1 MFSKWTLI
9 LHHTQYNP
17 IRSFPT
23 ALLTALALQL
33 APGTIPSAPVQA
45 SASAPDCGAILK
57 EATSLFAR
65 GKVIDASR
73 LLEENEKRCSNSAEY
88 QLLLSTIMLRR
99 HGKTFIPRAL
109 QAAKRATELDPES
122 KAAWLQL
129 GICCQALED
138 KEGAASAFEGLL
150 KTDPTSYEAWSSLGQ
165 LYLTLGKNKEAQL
178 CARKAACLE
187 PESREARLKTIGSL
201 SKMGKLEEARGAV
214 RAIIEDDSLEPEFFI
229 LVAEEAVTA
238 GAFEEAIKAADRA
251 LATYPGDA
259 RSLKCRALAEFSLR
273 RYKACLETTAKL
285 KTAGKDLS
293 EVYALE
299 ALVNLKEGNGKGAT
313 QALTEGRK
321 LNATNP
327 RLLVASGIVN
337 YRQGRVK
344 EAIAELKE
352 ALAENQLFP
361 AAHLELARIYIN
373 LGDSKEALEEAMEI
387 ARNPE
392 CKSIALAMEGK
403 AIMSRG
409 SASEDLKSARKKLE
423 SALNKDEKNP
433 EALTGIAE
441 LALKSSKV
449 EEARKSTELCLKIEP
464 GNTEAMVLLSR
475 VKAASGD
482 KKGADKLMKS
492 ARAAAPGDGSVIIA
506 QAEQL
511 IDEGDT
517 HKAVKLLQ
525 GSLAAYSR
533 QFPPLEYTLAKIL
546 NENGDKGSALKHF
559 KNSLNKG
566 LAGKNAKEARKA
578 VETLE

>member
-1 MFSKWTLI
+1 MQF
-9 LHHTQYNP
+9 
-17 IRSFPT
+17 
-23 ALLTALALQL
+23 AL
-33 APGTIPSAPVQA
+33 GTIPGAWVEA
-45 SASAPDCGAILK
+45 SASPSDCSAVIK

-99 HGKTFIPRAL
+99 HGKSFIPRAR

-138 KEGAASAFEGLL
+138 NEGAAYAFEGLL

-165 LYLTLGKNKEAQL
+165 LYLALGKNKEAQI

-201 SKMGKLEEARGAV
+201 ARMGKLEEARGAV
-214 RAIIEDDSLEPEFFI
+214 RSIIEDDSLEPEFFI
-229 LVAEEAVTA
+229 LVAEEAVNA

-251 LATYPGDA
+251 LATYPDDA
-259 RSLKCRALAEFSLR
+259 RSLKCRAISQLSLR

-285 KTAGKDLS
+285 RTSGKNLD
-293 EVYALE
+293 EAFALE
-299 ALVNLKEGNGKGAT
+299 AMANLKQGNAKGA
-313 QALTEGRK
+313 ALALAGGRK
-321 LNATNP
+321 LNPANP
-327 RLLVASGIVN
+327 RLLVVSGIIN
-337 YRQGRVK
+337 YRQGKVK
-344 EAIAELKE
+344 EALADLKE

-392 CKSIALAMEGK
+392 YKSTALAMEGK
-403 AIMSRG
+403 ALMSRG
-409 SASEDLKSARKKLE
+409 SATEDLKSARKKLE

-433 EALTGIAE
+433 EALLGLGE

-449 EEARKSTELCLKIEP
+449 EDARKNAELCLKIEP

-482 KKGADKLMKS
+482 KKGAEKLMKS

-525 GSLAAYSR
+525 GSLDAFSA

-546 NENGDKGSALKHF
+546 NENGDKDSALKHF

-578 VETLE
+578 VETLK